1 MIREFWVENY
11 KSIKDRQILNFETK
25 KGDEDIASVS
35 VGNTRINKLS
45 ILYGANASGKSNFLD
60 AIQSIFILLIFSRN
74 TKERAVR
81 CYDPFILCD
90 GQPTTMYISF
100 FVNEIKYDYEISYN
114 KTTILKEKLHYY
126 PNGTKA
132 LFYERLFVS
141 EDTAADITFG
151 QSLKMTKRSINTFIT
166 QTLNNHTVLSTY
178 SKASFQDNVSPIANL
193 FSWILNYVH
202 NIKGDL
208 QYTFLPELVKNMKD
222 SMKDF
227 YLQMIKKADFNIVD
241 FQYTIQTI
249 PPQAEQIQKYR
260 DLGFTEGQIKSLGE
274 RKNVLFKSKA
284 GDSDFSLDIQHQ
296 SSGTLELMQ
305 KLKLLYNMT
314 TADHT
319 YFIDEPEKDLHY
331 DLFLFYIN
339 AFLYNSSKSQL
350 ILASHLTSL
359 LGEDLINQHR
369 DLVFF
374 INKDYNTATS
384 TCSRA
389 DSFGLHPNVSLY
401 NAYKIGKLGAK
412 PALGSPFIVI
422 DK

>member
-45 ILYGANASGKSNFLD
+45 ILYGANASGKSNFLE
-60 AIQSIFILLIFSRN
+60 AIQSIFILLISSRD
-74 TKERAVR
+74 TKERTVQ

-90 GQPTTMYISF
+90 GQPITMYISF

-114 KTTILKEKLHYY
+114 KTTILKETLHYY

-132 LFYERLFVS
+132 LFYERNFVS
-141 EDTAADITFG
+141 DDTAADITFG
-151 QSLKMTKRSINTFIT
+151 QSLKMTKRSITTFIT
-166 QTLNNHTVLSTY
+166 QTLNNHSVLSTY
-178 SKASFQDNVSPIANL
+178 SKTSFQDNVSPIANL

-202 NIKGDL
+202 NINGD
-208 QYTFLPELVKNMKD
+208 QRYTFLSELVKDMD
-222 SMKDF
+222 SSMKNF
-227 YLQMIKKADFNIVD
+227 YLQMITKADFNIVD
-241 FQYTIQTI
+241 FQYT
-249 PPQAEQIQKYR
+249 KYIMELS
-260 DLGFTEGQIKSLGE
+260 DEEAKKYHELGFSEQQIKFINE
-274 RKNVLFKSKA
+274 RENVLFTSKA
-284 GDSDFSLDIQHQ
+284 GDKSFTLDIQHQ
-296 SSGTLELMQ
+296 SSGTLELMR
-305 KLKLLYNMT
+305 KLKLLYHMI